1 MISSITTELERTRR
15 ELDYARQM
23 AHASGA
29 NFERLAYLERELAQ
43 AKRALQSAQ
52 DQPVEP
58 GTEEF
63 VNLQEELRK
72 SLGEIAR
79 MQIEMSE
86 KDKLQEELLRLKS
99 TMEQMEDTPSRSA
112 SPAFVNK
119 LLVELNA
126 ANSEIERLQ
135 KGNLADRDGLSAD
148 VVALQD
154 QLQATGLRVGSS

>member
-1 MISSITTELERTRR
+1 MQVVQILSDLLFWSI
-15 ELDYARQM
+15 
-23 AHASGA
+23 
-29 NFERLAYLERELAQ
+29 ELAQ
-43 AKRALQSAQ
+43 TKRALESAQ
-52 DQPVEP
+52 ARPIEP

-79 MQIEMSE
+79 MQIELSE

-99 TMEQMEDTPSRSA
+99 TMEQMDETPSRSMI
-112 SPAFVNK
+112 PAFVNK

-135 KGNLADRDGLSAD
+135 KELS
-148 VVALQD
+148 
-154 QLQATGLRVGSS
+154 